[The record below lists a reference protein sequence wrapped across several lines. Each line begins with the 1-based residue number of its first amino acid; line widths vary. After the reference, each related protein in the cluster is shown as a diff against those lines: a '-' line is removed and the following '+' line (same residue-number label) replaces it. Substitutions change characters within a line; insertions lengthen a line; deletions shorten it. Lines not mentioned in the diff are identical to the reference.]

1 MDNNRPGDP
10 DNKVEDRNDIN
21 AASGSD
27 TIPEKS
33 PGFSIDN
40 RAIAIIGLILGFVLS
55 SILGFVLGIIALV
68 RMKKSGDK
76 RGIGFAVASV
86 SIHGLIIALGVYA
99 LIDFIFSGTAAGMID
114 ALGEIFSFLISFIR
128 AFFKGIFDFYF
139 GKDIDKFQTDV
150 IIFIK

>member
-21 AASGSD
+21 AASGSN

-76 RGIGFAVASV
+76 RGIGFAVVSV

-128 AFFKGIFDFYF
+128 AFLKEFL
-139 GKDIDKFQTDV
+139 
-150 IIFIK
+150 IFILERTLTNFRQT